1 MTTSW
6 SNNVQ
11 VASGWPTVGGKK
23 VNTNN
28 LIQPPQS
35 TYFIILYRYRT
46 QITFSTFRID
56 FNVIFHRKIV
66 RLQPCLG
73 KNGNGAGAGD
83 GANGNGKDGF
93 ASAAGG
99 DDTQSGD
106 SLSSAS
112 TLVTVTAAGVALF
125 AAAF

>member
-1 MTTSW
+1 MSKSPAVGPPWVVKRWTPTTWFSLL
-6 SNNVQ
+6 
-11 VASGWPTVGGKK
+11 K
-23 VNTNN
+23 VH
-28 LIQPPQS
+28 
-35 TYFIILYRYRT
+35 ILSRYRT
-46 QITFSTFRID
+46 QIAFSTFRID

-66 RLQPCLG
+66 RLEPCVG
-73 KNGNGAGAGD
+73 KNGKGAGAGD
-83 GANGNGKDGF
+83 GANGNGQDGF

-125 AAAF
+125 ATAF